1 MSAPRKPLHKGM
13 LAGGIVV
20 GLGVGL
26 VMGGFGAGLLAYTL
40 VKKAEKEV
48 RAGWTLVP
56 VVVAGRDLAPGEA
69 VAFTDVAQRSVPEQL
84 ATSAVV
90 RPDSTTYVIGQKLSV
105 PVQKGEPLRWAF
117 FPVALAESP
126 LEEKR
131 LTEECQRVLDQQPG
145 RAKVDVTVRQIRER
159 LVAGGAP

>member
-26 VMGGFGAGLLAYTL
+26 VVGGFGAGLLAYTL

-56 VVVAGRDLAPGEA
+56 VAVAAHDLAPGEA
-69 VAFTDVAQRSVPEQL
+69 VAFTDVAQRMVPEQL
-84 ATSAVV
+84 ATSAMIL
-90 RPDSTTYVIGQKLSV
+90 PDRLTYVVGQNLSV
-105 PVQKGEPLRWAF
+105 PVQRGEPLRWTF
-117 FPVALAESP
+117 FPVALQEFP
-126 LEEKR
+126 FEEKR

-145 RAKVDVTVRQIRER
+145 RARVDLTVKQIRER